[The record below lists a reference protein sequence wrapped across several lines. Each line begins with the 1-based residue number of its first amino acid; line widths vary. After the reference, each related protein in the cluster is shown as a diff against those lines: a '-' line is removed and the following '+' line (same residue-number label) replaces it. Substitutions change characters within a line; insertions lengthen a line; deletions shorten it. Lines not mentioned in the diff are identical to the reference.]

1 MDQIHR
7 GKFMAVYLA
16 FKEVWRNRG
25 RFFLFSMVIALITTL
40 VLFIAALAEG
50 LAQANK
56 EYLSKLDA
64 ELVVFQNNVDVSI
77 AASRIGRSKLNDIRR
92 VEGVK
97 AIGSIGFSTGSLVF
111 PNQQNF
117 NVSLVGVEPGQPGDP
132 PVVVGQNL
140 VTSTGSVAV
149 VDGALASR
157 KGVHVGDI
165 LNIKTIQGTEEKIY
179 NLKVVG
185 ITTGQQY
192 LFAPSIF
199 IPYRTWDNIRPQGSG
214 GSGLVEIVSNIVVV
228 KLEDPSQK
236 KMIAKRLLSE
246 VSGIDVTDIP
256 SAIKSLPGYSA
267 QQSTLTTQQVFT
279 LLIGVLVVGGFFQ
292 IQLLQKIPQIGVL
305 KAIGTSNA
313 TVAGAVV
320 MQIIIVTTTG
330 VFLGGVTTAGLA
342 VAMPGNV
349 PIMFTGSS
357 VALAVTLLLA
367 IGPLGGLVSVF
378 RAISVEPL
386 LALGLQ
392 S

>member
-1 MDQIHR
+1 
-7 GKFMAVYLA
+7 MAVYLA

-25 RFFLFSMVIALITTL
+25 RFLLFSMVIALITTL

-50 LAQANK
+50 LALANK

-64 ELVVFQNNVDVSI
+64 ELVIFQNNVDTSI

-92 VEGVK
+92 VDGVK
-97 AIGSIGFSTGSLVF
+97 AIGAIGFSTGALVF
-111 PNQQNF
+111 PQQPNF
-117 NVSLVGVEPGQPGDP
+117 NVSLVGVEPGQPGEP
-132 PVVVGQNL
+132 RVVKGRNLGTSVG
-140 VTSTGSVAV
+140 SEAV
-149 VDGALASR
+149 IDGAIASR
-157 KGVHVGDI
+157 KGVKVGDE
-165 LNIKTIQGTEEKIY
+165 LFIKTIQGTEEKIY
-179 NLKVVG
+179 NLRVVG

-199 IPYRTWDNIRPQGSG
+199 IPYRTWDTIRPQGTDN
-214 GSGLVEIVSNIVVV
+214 SGLVEIVSNIVVV
-228 KLEDPSQK
+228 KLNDPLQK
-236 KMIAKRLLSE
+236 QQVTERILSE
-246 VSGIDVTDIP
+246 VADVEVTDIP

-267 QQSTLTTQQVFT
+267 QQSTLTTQQIFT

-305 KAIGTSNA
+305 KAIGTSNL

-330 VFLGGVTTAGLA
+330 VFLGGIITAGLA
-342 VAMPGNV
+342 LGLPGSV
-349 PIMFTGSS
+349 PIVFTGSS
-357 VALAVTLLLA
+357 VGIAVSLLLA

>member
-1 MDQIHR
+1 
-7 GKFMAVYLA
+7 MAVYLA

-25 RFFLFSMVIALITTL
+25 RFLLFSMVIALITTL

-64 ELVVFQNNVDVSI
+64 QLVVFQNNVDGSI

-111 PNQQNF
+111 PGEPNF

-132 PVVVGQNL
+132 PIVAGQNL
-140 VTSTGSVAV
+140 QTSVGNVAV
-149 VDGALASR
+149 IDGALANR
-157 KGVHVGDI
+157 KGVRLGDF
-165 LNIKTIQGTEEKIY
+165 LNIKTIQGTQEKIY
-179 NLKVVG
+179 SLKVVG

-199 IPYRTWDNIRPQGSG
+199 IPIRTWDNIRPQGSG
-214 GSGLVEIVSNIVVV
+214 GSGLVEIVSNIVAV
-228 KLEDPSQK
+228 KLDDPTQEK
-236 KMIAKRLLSE
+236 EITGRLLAE
-246 VSGIDVTDIP
+246 VSGIDVTNIP

-305 KAIGTSNA
+305 KAIGTSNI

-330 VFLGGVTTAGLA
+330 VFIGGITTAGLA
-342 VAMPGNV
+342 LAMPGNV
-349 PIMFTGSS
+349 PIVFTGSS
-357 VALAVTLLLA
+357 VVVAVSLLLT

>member
-1 MDQIHR
+1 
-7 GKFMAVYLA
+7 MAVYLA

-50 LAQANK
+50 LALANK

-64 ELVVFQNNVDVSI
+64 ELVVLQNNVDTSI

-92 VEGVK
+92 VDGVR

-111 PNQQNF
+111 PGQPNF
-117 NVSLVGVEPGQPGDP
+117 NVSLIGVEPGQPGDP
-132 PVVVGQNL
+132 PVVTGTNLGTSVG
-140 VTSTGSVAV
+140 SEAV
-149 VDGALASR
+149 IDGAIASR
-157 KGVHVGDI
+157 KGVKVGDI
-165 LNIKTIQGTEEKIY
+165 LNIKTIQGTEEKVY
-179 NLKVVG
+179 TLKVVG

-199 IPYRTWDNIRPQGSG
+199 IPYRTWDSIRPQGSDG
-214 GSGLVEIVSNIVVV
+214 TGLVEIVSNIVAV
-228 KLEDPSQK
+228 KLETPQQK
-236 KMIAKRLLSE
+236 NEVAGQILAE
-246 VSGIDVTDIP
+246 VSGIEVTDIP

-305 KAIGTSNA
+305 KAIGTSNS

-320 MQIIIVTTTG
+320 MQIIIVTTSG
-330 VFLGGVTTAGLA
+330 VLLGGVATAGLA
-342 VAMPGNV
+342 LGMPSNV
-349 PIMFTGSS
+349 PIVFTGSS
-357 VALAVTLLLA
+357 VILAVSLLLA

-378 RAISVEPL
+378 RAVSVEPL

>member
-1 MDQIHR
+1 
-7 GKFMAVYLA
+7 MAFYLA

-25 RFFLFSMVIALITTL
+25 RFFLFSLVIALITTL

-50 LAQANK
+50 LALANK

-64 ELVVFQNNVDVSI
+64 ELVVFQKNVDTSI

-92 VEGVK
+92 VDGVK

-111 PNQQNF
+111 TGQPNF
-117 NVSLVGVEPGQPGDP
+117 NVSLVGVEPGQPGNP
-132 PVVVGQNL
+132 PVVAGRNLGTSVG
-140 VTSTGSVAV
+140 SEAV
-149 VDGALASR
+149 IDGAIASR
-157 KGVHVGDI
+157 KGTRVGDI
-165 LNIKTIQGTEEKIY
+165 LRIKTIQGTEEKIY
-179 NLKVVG
+179 NLRVVG

-199 IPYRTWDNIRPQGSG
+199 IPYCTWDSIRPQGSDG
-214 GSGLVEIVSNIVVV
+214 NGLVEIVSNIVAV
-228 KLEDPSQK
+228 KLENPQQK
-236 KMIAKRLLSE
+236 NEIANLLLSE
-246 VSGIDVTDIP
+246 VSGIEVTDIP

-320 MQIIIVTTTG
+320 MQIIIVTTSG
-330 VFLGGVTTAGLA
+330 VLLGGITTAGL
-342 VAMPGNV
+342 VLGMPASV
-349 PIMFTGSS
+349 PIVFTGSS
-357 VALAVTLLLA
+357 VILAVSLLLA

-378 RAISVEPL
+378 RAVSVEPL